1 MNDKM
6 WRFVGNNYATETGLD
21 TADME
26 TFKKDPISSL
36 AREICQNSIDAR
48 AGKDKVVIEFH
59 SFEIKKDDIPGRER
73 IEKEMISCEE
83 YQKRRN
89 NPKDKEQLERMIKE
103 VGRDRIQCL
112 RISDYNTT
120 GLLGVASREETPFY
134 LLTKGS
140 GLSNKVGTSGGS
152 KGIGKYASF
161 VASAFNTVFYSTY
174 TKEQEQGY
182 IGICKLCSTT
192 IEGSDEKTQGIGYY
206 GIDEKNNPI
215 LEQISIDPNFKR
227 KSFGTD
233 IYILGFKNEETWEK
247 EIVTKVLDSFLS
259 AIYYDEL
266 EVIINDKVIN
276 KQSLSGI
283 VYNDELITKKFQS
296 SIKSQYIL
304 LNDPTVYKEKI
315 QISEYGEVELYLKS
329 FSKDESYLAT
339 NECVMI
345 RYPYMKITS
354 LRGISSIPCSAM
366 CIIPNNQLNKIL
378 REIENPQH
386 TDWELRRI
394 DDSAK
399 RAEVNAIY
407 RELKSSIVDF
417 VQSKLALSENDE
429 IDVEGA
435 GDYLPSVD
443 SESGLGS
450 NEEITITEQPKVVKK
465 LKNKVKDKIGV
476 YEDSEGMALQPDIG
490 DHEEGEGSPV
500 PEGTNSGRTGEP
512 HDSDQEEGLDGDG
525 NKDIMKIAQLSGMSY
540 RYFVTDKKNGKYVIS
555 FTSLYDEENCD
566 LEMSHLDDGGNKYK
580 TQITNCSING
590 SEGYV
595 ENGIIKGFELKNGVK
610 YKIEVDTDLDDYYAC
625 EVKIYANR

>member
-1 MNDKM
+1 MSDKM

-103 VGRDRIQCL
+103 VGRERIQCL

-161 VASAFNTVFYSTY
+161 VASSFNTVFYSTY

-227 KSFGTD
+227 ESFGTD

-276 KQSLSGI
+276 KQSLSEI
-283 VYNDELITKKFQS
+283 VYNDELITKKFES

-399 RAEVNAIY
+399 RAEVNSIY

-450 NEEITITEQPKVVKK
+450 NE
-465 LKNKVKDKIGV
+465 
-476 YEDSEGMALQPDIG
+476 
-490 DHEEGEGSPV
+490 
-500 PEGTNSGRTGEP
+500 
-512 HDSDQEEGLDGDG
+512 
-525 NKDIMKIAQLSGMSY
+525 
-540 RYFVTDKKNGKYVIS
+540 
-555 FTSLYDEENCD
+555 
-566 LEMSHLDDGGNKYK
+566 
-580 TQITNCSING
+580 
-590 SEGYV
+590 
-595 ENGIIKGFELKNGVK
+595 
-610 YKIEVDTDLDDYYAC
+610 
-625 EVKIYANR
+625 

>member
-1 MNDKM
+1 MNDGM

-48 AGKDKVVIEFH
+48 AGEEKVIIEFH
-59 SFEIKKDDIPGRER
+59 SFEIDKDSIPGRDR

-83 YQKRRN
+83 YQKRRQN
-89 NPKDKEQLERMIKE
+89 TKDKEQLERMIKE
-103 VGRDRIQCL
+103 VGRTKIQCL

-140 GLSNKVGTSGGS
+140 GLSNKIGTSGGS

-161 VASAFNTVFYSTY
+161 VASSFNTVFYSTY
-174 TKEQEQGY
+174 TNQQEKGY

-192 IEGSDEKTQGIGYY
+192 MENSDQKTQGIGYY
-206 GIDEKNNPI
+206 GVDEKNNPI
-215 LEQISIDPNFKR
+215 LKQISIDPDYKR
-227 KSFGTD
+227 ETFGTD

-266 EVIINDKVIN
+266 EVIINNIVIN
-276 KQSLSGI
+276 KQTLSSI
-283 VYNDELITKKFQS
+283 INNDELITKKYQS

-304 LNDPTVYKEKI
+304 LSDPSVFKDKLP
-315 QISEYGEVELYLKS
+315 ISEYGTVDVYLKS
-329 FSKDESYLAT
+329 FTKEESYLAT

-354 LRGISSIPCSAM
+354 LKGISSVPCSAM

-378 REIENPQH
+378 RAIENPQH

-407 RELKSSIVDF
+407 RELKSAIIDF

-435 GDYLPSVD
+435 SDYLPSTD
-443 SESGLGS
+443 NDSGLGG
-450 NEEITITEQPKVVKK
+450 NEDITITEQPIVVKK

-490 DHEEGEGSPV
+490 IHEEGEGSPV
-500 PEGTNSGRTGEP
+500 PEGSNSGKTGEP
-512 HDSDQEEGLDGDG
+512 HDADLEEGIDGDG
-525 NKDIMKIAQLSGMSY
+525 NNDIMKIAQLSGMNY
-540 RYFVTDKKNGKYVIS
+540 RYFVTDKKMGKYVIT
-555 FTSLYDEENCD
+555 FVSLYDEANCD
-566 LEMSHLDDGGNKYK
+566 LEMSHLDDGGNKYR
-580 TQITNCSING
+580 TQIIKCLVNG
-590 SEGYV
+590 SEKYA
-595 ENGIIKGFELKNGVK
+595 ENGIIKGFEIKNGVK
-610 YKIEVDTDLDDYYAC
+610 YKIEVETDLDDYYAC

>member
-1 MNDKM
+1 MSDKM

-73 IEKEMISCEE
+73 IEKEMVSCEE

-161 VASAFNTVFYSTY
+161 VASSFNTVFYSTY

-227 KSFGTD
+227 ESFGTD

-247 EIVTKVLDSFLS
+247 EIITKVLDSFLS

-276 KQSLSGI
+276 KQSLSEI

-366 CIIPNNQLNKIL
+366 
-378 REIENPQH
+378 
-386 TDWELRRI
+386 
-394 DDSAK
+394 
-399 RAEVNAIY
+399 
-407 RELKSSIVDF
+407 
-417 VQSKLALSENDE
+417 
-429 IDVEGA
+429 
-435 GDYLPSVD
+435 
-443 SESGLGS
+443 
-450 NEEITITEQPKVVKK
+450 
-465 LKNKVKDKIGV
+465 
-476 YEDSEGMALQPDIG
+476 
-490 DHEEGEGSPV
+490 
-500 PEGTNSGRTGEP
+500 
-512 HDSDQEEGLDGDG
+512 
-525 NKDIMKIAQLSGMSY
+525 
-540 RYFVTDKKNGKYVIS
+540 
-555 FTSLYDEENCD
+555 
-566 LEMSHLDDGGNKYK
+566 
-580 TQITNCSING
+580 
-590 SEGYV
+590 
-595 ENGIIKGFELKNGVK
+595 
-610 YKIEVDTDLDDYYAC
+610 
-625 EVKIYANR
+625 

>member
-1 MNDKM
+1 MNAKM

-48 AGKDKVVIEFH
+48 SGKDKVVIEFH
-59 SFEIKKDDIPGRER
+59 SFEINKDDIPGRQR
-73 IEKEMISCEE
+73 LEKEIISCEE
-83 YQKRRN
+83 YQNKRKN
-89 NPKDKEQLERMIKE
+89 TKDKEQLASMLKE
-103 VGRDRIQCL
+103 IRRDKIQCL
-112 RISDYNTT
+112 RISDYHTT
-120 GLLGVASREETPFY
+120 GLLGVNLRGETPFY

-174 TKEQEQGY
+174 TKDHEEGY

-192 IEGSDEKTQGIGYY
+192 IDGSDEKTQGIGYY
-206 GIDEKNNPI
+206 GLDNKNNPI
-215 LEQISIDPNFKR
+215 LEQISIDPDFKR
-227 KSFGTD
+227 DTFGTD

-247 EIVTKVLDSFLS
+247 EIITKVLDSFLS

-266 EVIINDKVIN
+266 EVKINDKVIN
-276 KQSLSGI
+276 KQSLSDI
-283 VYNDELITKKFQS
+283 VSNDELITKKLQS

-304 LNDPTVYKEKI
+304 LNDPTVYKEKV
-315 QISEYGEVELYLKS
+315 QISDYGEVELYLKS
-329 FSKDESYLAT
+329 FSKEEAYLAT

-345 RYPYMKITS
+345 RYPYMKITA
-354 LRGISSIPCSAM
+354 LRGISTIPCSAM
-366 CIIPNNQLNKIL
+366 CIIPNNQLNKLL
-378 REIENPQH
+378 RLIENPQH

-394 DDSAK
+394 DDSVR

-407 RELKSSIVDF
+407 RELKSAIITF
-417 VQSKLALSENDE
+417 VQNKLALSENDE
-429 IDVEGA
+429 IDIEGA

-443 SESGLGS
+443 SESGLGA
-450 NEEITITEQPKVVKK
+450 NEEIIITEQPKVVKK

-500 PEGTNSGRTGEP
+500 PEGTNVGRTGEP
-512 HDSDQEEGLDGDG
+512 HDSDEEEGIVGDG
-525 NKDIMKIAQLSGMSY
+525 NKDIMKIAPLIGMSY
-540 RYFVTDKKNGKYVIS
+540 RYFVIDKKKGKYIVS
-555 FTSLYDEENCD
+555 FTSLYDENNCD
-566 LEMSHLDDGGNKYK
+566 LEIYHLDESGKKYK
-580 TQITNCSING
+580 TNIINCSVNG
-590 SEGYV
+590 SQGYV
-595 ENGIIKGFELKNGVK
+595 ENGIIKGFELKNGSK
-610 YKIEVDTDLDDYYAC
+610 YKIELDIDLTDYYAC

>member
-103 VGRDRIQCL
+103 VGRERIQCL

-161 VASAFNTVFYSTY
+161 VASSFNTVFYSTY
-174 TKEQEQGY
+174 TKDQEQGY

-227 KSFGTD
+227 DSFGTD
-233 IYILGFKNEETWEK
+233 IYILGFKN
-247 EIVTKVLDSFLS
+247 
-259 AIYYDEL
+259 
-266 EVIINDKVIN
+266 
-276 KQSLSGI
+276 
-283 VYNDELITKKFQS
+283 
-296 SIKSQYIL
+296 
-304 LNDPTVYKEKI
+304 
-315 QISEYGEVELYLKS
+315 
-329 FSKDESYLAT
+329 
-339 NECVMI
+339 
-345 RYPYMKITS
+345 
-354 LRGISSIPCSAM
+354 
-366 CIIPNNQLNKIL
+366 
-378 REIENPQH
+378 
-386 TDWELRRI
+386 
-394 DDSAK
+394 
-399 RAEVNAIY
+399 
-407 RELKSSIVDF
+407 
-417 VQSKLALSENDE
+417 
-429 IDVEGA
+429 
-435 GDYLPSVD
+435 
-443 SESGLGS
+443 
-450 NEEITITEQPKVVKK
+450 
-465 LKNKVKDKIGV
+465 
-476 YEDSEGMALQPDIG
+476 
-490 DHEEGEGSPV
+490 
-500 PEGTNSGRTGEP
+500 
-512 HDSDQEEGLDGDG
+512 
-525 NKDIMKIAQLSGMSY
+525 
-540 RYFVTDKKNGKYVIS
+540 
-555 FTSLYDEENCD
+555 
-566 LEMSHLDDGGNKYK
+566 
-580 TQITNCSING
+580 
-590 SEGYV
+590 
-595 ENGIIKGFELKNGVK
+595 
-610 YKIEVDTDLDDYYAC
+610 
-625 EVKIYANR
+625 

>member
-1 MNDKM
+1 
-6 WRFVGNNYATETGLD
+6 
-21 TADME
+21 
-26 TFKKDPISSL
+26 
-36 AREICQNSIDAR
+36 
-48 AGKDKVVIEFH
+48 
-59 SFEIKKDDIPGRER
+59 
-73 IEKEMISCEE
+73 
-83 YQKRRN
+83 
-89 NPKDKEQLERMIKE
+89 MIKE

-276 KQSLSGI
+276 KQSLSDI

-304 LNDPTVYKEKI
+304 LNDPTVYKEKYRF
-315 QISEYGEVELYLKS
+315 QNMEK
-329 FSKDESYLAT
+329 
-339 NECVMI
+339 
-345 RYPYMKITS
+345 
-354 LRGISSIPCSAM
+354 
-366 CIIPNNQLNKIL
+366 LNYI
-378 REIENPQH
+378 
-386 TDWELRRI
+386 
-394 DDSAK
+394 
-399 RAEVNAIY
+399 
-407 RELKSSIVDF
+407 
-417 VQSKLALSENDE
+417 
-429 IDVEGA
+429 
-435 GDYLPSVD
+435 
-443 SESGLGS
+443 
-450 NEEITITEQPKVVKK
+450 
-465 LKNKVKDKIGV
+465 
-476 YEDSEGMALQPDIG
+476 
-490 DHEEGEGSPV
+490 
-500 PEGTNSGRTGEP
+500 
-512 HDSDQEEGLDGDG
+512 
-525 NKDIMKIAQLSGMSY
+525 
-540 RYFVTDKKNGKYVIS
+540 
-555 FTSLYDEENCD
+555 
-566 LEMSHLDDGGNKYK
+566 
-580 TQITNCSING
+580 
-590 SEGYV
+590 
-595 ENGIIKGFELKNGVK
+595 
-610 YKIEVDTDLDDYYAC
+610 
-625 EVKIYANR
+625 